1 MVGYAIVDRADTTWM
16 CVVVAP
22 VASGN
27 DVLRLQHLSPVQYHL
42 APKTGRALLREHE
55 TQRLN
60 ELHGSLFRQASI
72 VVRKKLELV
81 FVLFQDDTNQLT
93 PSAHAGL

>member
-1 MVGYAIVDRADTTWM
+1 MPWSTVPTRLGCALWW
-16 CVVVAP
+16 
-22 VASGN
+22 
-27 DVLRLQHLSPVQYHL
+27 LRWPPEMMSSVSNTFRLCSIILRQ
-42 APKTGRALLREHE
+42 KTGRALLRERE

-81 FVLFQDDTNQLT
+81 FVLFQDDTIQLT